1 MLYQC
6 STQSDL
12 WFAKIATRLRA
23 QAPFI
28 MRTMTTTEN
37 YGDAAALAAYTAG
50 LASCFGISHIAPI
63 HNFLHRHSPTFYPYL
78 NVILPCG
85 RAIFLLLL
93 AERGARI
100 FEQQQQ
106 QRLQSEQTRQ

>member
-1 MLYQC
+1 MGDCHGCRDFELEGKN
-6 STQSDL
+6 L
-12 WFAKIATRLRA
+12 EAI
-23 QAPFI
+23 
-28 MRTMTTTEN
+28 TMTSMTEN
-37 YGDAAALAAYTAG
+37 QGHAAALAAYTAG

-100 FEQQQQ
+100 FEQ
-106 QRLQSEQTRQ
+106 SEQPRQ

>member
-1 MLYQC
+1 
-6 STQSDL
+6 
-12 WFAKIATRLRA
+12 
-23 QAPFI
+23 
-28 MRTMTTTEN
+28 MTSMTEN
-37 YGDAAALAAYTAG
+37 QGHAAALAAYTAG

-106 QRLQSEQTRQ
+106 QRLQSEQPRQ

>member
-1 MLYQC
+1 M
-6 STQSDL
+6 
-12 WFAKIATRLRA
+12 KISRGPGSKTSSGKNNLVA
-23 QAPFI
+23 I
-28 MRTMTTTEN
+28 TMTEN
-37 YGDAAALAAYTAG
+37 QGHAAALAAYTAG

-100 FEQQQQ
+100 IEQQQQ
-106 QRLQSEQTRQ
+106 QRLQSEQPRQ

>member
-1 MLYQC
+1 
-6 STQSDL
+6 
-12 WFAKIATRLRA
+12 
-23 QAPFI
+23 
-28 MRTMTTTEN
+28 MRTMTTTEK

>member
-1 MLYQC
+1 MGVCHVFRDSELEVKN
-6 STQSDL
+6 L
-12 WFAKIATRLRA
+12 EA
-23 QAPFI
+23 I
-28 MRTMTTTEN
+28 MMTEKKKKN
-37 YGDAAALAAYTAG
+37 QGHAAALAAYTAG

-63 HNFLHRHSPTFYPYL
+63 HSFLHRHSPTFYPYL

-106 QRLQSEQTRQ
+106 QRLQSEQPRQ